1 VVRNV
6 SIALS
11 SLGWVIPQS
20 VAAGSGGTI
29 ATPWVSYDPHVPG
42 VIRNSSASEKCPG
55 CNGTGAPLIVAGD
68 PTSGHDLNKT
78 CGVCGGS
85 GFVKAERK
93 T

>member
-1 VVRNV
+1 V
-6 SIALS
+6 
-11 SLGWVIPQS
+11 
-20 VAAGSGGTI
+20 T
-29 ATPWVSYDPHVPG
+29 G